1 MNPVT
6 AREERKEGKCQT
18 LLSDGSAEASGL
30 GSGIGCQTLLLDG
43 SEEASDLG
51 SGIGYCIYAQAVAMV
66 RVSSGVMTHTDG
78 DAGAGNR
85 FVYNG
90 PCTALMEEQLRVNLN
105 RL

>member
-1 MNPVT
+1 MDILV
-6 AREERKEGKCQT
+6 KSCQT

-66 RVSSGVMTHTDG
+66 RASGGAVTHTDG
-78 DAGAGNR
+78 DAGAGNW
-85 FVYNG
+85 FIYNG
-90 PCTALMEEQLRVNLN
+90 PRSALMEQ
-105 RL
+105 